1 MSAKD
6 HDEHGEHL
14 HSPHEHEHAHAHPE
28 HGDNYEAAYAP
39 AADAEP
45 ARAATPEYGYWRTI
59 AELDGK
65 AKLQTERGDNEFP
78 PAPDVSDPLSR
89 RNFFHLMGASMAL
102 AGVGACR
109 RYEKEEIV
117 PLARRPE
124 DQVPGQTQLY
134 ATTFE
139 LGGAGHA
146 LVATSYEGRPIKLD
160 GNPDH
165 PFASGGAVPG
175 TKRHAG
181 AHPFAQAAILSLYDP
196 DRSQSVTQAGK
207 PTSLETFRALLPEL
221 RGKLAGARILSEAT
235 SSPTI
240 QELRRGL
247 VAEHPGLLWHEYE
260 PLSWDNER
268 LGMKLAFG
276 RALRPLARLD
286 QCETIVTIDCDIFVE
301 HPAAMRYNR
310 DFARSRRP
318 GGSLGVDLS
327 GNAVMN
333 RLWAAESTFSHTGAM
348 ADHRLAIRSEHGLP
362 FAMALGA
369 ALGIG
374 GPPNS
379 ELRNEKKVQQFV
391 SVLAEELKANR
402 GRAVV
407 IAGRRQPAEVHA
419 IVAQINQALDAP
431 GKTLDYLEVPE
442 PEREGHA
449 ASIATLARDMAAGKV
464 STLIIL
470 GGNPVYDAPVDA
482 SFAGALAK
490 VQTSIHLSEHHN
502 ETSQKATWHIPRAHF
517 LEAWGD
523 ARTWDGTI
531 ATAQPLIA
539 PLYGGISPVEL
550 LAMLLGKE
558 ALERL
563 FGEPLPGDVVS
574 GEVLVRAALGKLG
587 HASWRQYVHDG
598 FVPGMQFAAAPPAQ
612 AQVGAFAIPQLSS
625 GQLGGSTI
633 SNGKLEVVFHYSSFA
648 YDGRFANNAW
658 LQETPDFL
666 SKVTWDNYAI
676 VGPETADALGVR
688 NDTRIRV
695 KVGDN
700 EVNLPCYTMP
710 GQARGSIALVLGGGR
725 TAAGRVGNGVGVDT
739 YKVRT
744 TAGFDFAT
752 SATVTATGDGYT
764 LASVQEH
771 WDIRTV
777 DYGPLGSGGGIIP
790 SVNEKGLQQRVHE
803 LIKETDNTWLNEDKS
818 RKVVG
823 GPALYWDD
831 EHVDTGGAKRHL
843 SLFREPEYKGH
854 RWGMAIDLSTCTG
867 CNACMVAC
875 QAENNVPVVGR
886 KEVMNNREMHWI
898 RIDRYFSGP
907 PSDPEVVHQPVAC
920 QQCEMAPCEQ
930 VCPVGATIHSD
941 EGLNDMTY
949 NRCIGTRYCA
959 NNCPYKVRRF
969 NFLDWNKEWREARN
983 KVRRLLFN
991 PEVTVRMRG
1000 VMEKCTFCVQRIQNA
1015 KIHARA
1021 VARSQHT
1028 GAIDA
1033 PMPDGVVETACQQA
1047 CPTEAIVFGDLA
1059 DPKSRVS
1066 RLHDDRRTYDLLP
1079 ELYTRPRNK
1088 FLARVR
1094 NPNQKMEPAKQPP
1107 AGAAKGGH

>member
-14 HSPHEHEHAHAHPE
+14 HSPPEHHEHHEHHAHE
-28 HGDNYEAAYAP
+28 DNYDAAYAP
-39 AADAEP
+39 TPEAEAGA
-45 ARAATPEYGYWRTI
+45 ARAATPEHGYWRTI
-59 AELDGK
+59 AELEGK
-65 AKLQTERGDNEFP
+65 AKLQTARGDNEFP
-78 PAPDVSDPLSR
+78 PAPEVSDPLSR

-124 DQVPGQTQLY
+124 DQVPGQTQQY
-134 ATTFE
+134 ATVFE

-165 PFASGGAVPG
+165 PFASGGIVTG
-175 TKRHAG
+175 TARHAG
-181 AHPFAQAAILSLYDP
+181 SHPFAQAAILSLYDP

-207 PTSLETFRALLPEL
+207 ATSLERFRALLPEL

-235 SSPTI
+235 SSPTM

-247 VAEHPGLLWHEYE
+247 TAEHPGLLWHEYE

-268 LGMKLAFG
+268 LGTKLAFG
-276 RALRPLARLD
+276 RSVRPLAKLD
-286 QCETIVTIDCDIFVE
+286 QCATIVTIDCDIFVE

-318 GGSLGVDLS
+318 GGSLGLEAN
-327 GNAVMN
+327 GNARMN

-369 ALGIG
+369 ALGVG

-391 SVLAEELKANR
+391 AVLAEELKANR

-407 IAGRRQPAEVHA
+407 LAGRRQPAEVHA
-419 IVAQINQALDAP
+419 IVAQINQALEAP
-431 GKTLDYLEVPE
+431 GRTLDYLEVPE
-442 PEREGHA
+442 PDRERHA
-449 ASIATLARDMAAGKV
+449 ASVATLARDMAAGKV

-470 GGNPVYDAPVDA
+470 GGNPVYDAPADA
-482 SFAGALAK
+482 DFAAGLAR

-502 ETSQKATWHIPRAHF
+502 ETSQKATWHLPRAHF

-539 PLYGGISPVEL
+539 PLYGGISPAEL

-574 GEVLVRAALGKLG
+574 GDQLVRATLNKLG
-587 HASWRQYVHDG
+587 HTNWRQYVHDG
-598 FVPGMQFAAAPPAQ
+598 HVPGTQFAATQ
-612 AQVGAFAIPQLSS
+612 VQVGAFAVPQLSS
-625 GQLGGSTI
+625 GQLAGSTI
-633 SNGKLEVVFHYSSFA
+633 SNGKLEVVFHHSSFA

-676 VGPETADALGVR
+676 VGPETADALGIQ

-695 KVGDN
+695 KVGDR
-700 EVNLPCYTMP
+700 EINLPCYTMP
-710 GQARGSIALVLGGGR
+710 GQAKGSIALVVGGGR
-725 TAAGRVGNGVGVDT
+725 TAAGRVGTAVGVDT
-739 YKVRT
+739 YRVRT
-744 TAGFDFAT
+744 VAGFDIAT

-777 DYGPLGSGGGIIP
+777 DYGPLGGGGGLIP
-790 SVNEKGLQQRVHE
+790 SVNEEGLQKRIPE
-803 LIKETDNTWLNEDKS
+803 LIKETDNETLNGNKTWRITE
-818 RKVVG
+818 
-823 GPALYWDD
+823 GPELYWDD
-831 EHVDTGGAKRHL
+831 QHVDTGGPKRGL

-854 RWGMAIDLSTCTG
+854 RWAMAIDLSTCTG

-886 KEVMNNREMHWI
+886 KEVLNNREMHWI

-920 QQCEMAPCEQ
+920 QQCENAPCEQ
-930 VCPVGATIHSD
+930 VCPVGATVHSD

-1021 VARSQHT
+1021 QARSRHT
-1028 GAIDA
+1028 GAVDA
-1033 PMPDGVVETACQQA
+1033 ALPDGTVETACQQA
-1047 CPTEAIVFGDLA
+1047 CPTEAIVFGDLN

-1066 RLHDDRRTYDLLP
+1066 RLSKDGRAYKVLDHHLNTQPSISYLD
-1079 ELYTRPRNK
+1079 
-1088 FLARVR
+1088 RVR
-1094 NPNQKMEPAKQPP
+1094 YKEA
-1107 AGAAKGGH
+1107 